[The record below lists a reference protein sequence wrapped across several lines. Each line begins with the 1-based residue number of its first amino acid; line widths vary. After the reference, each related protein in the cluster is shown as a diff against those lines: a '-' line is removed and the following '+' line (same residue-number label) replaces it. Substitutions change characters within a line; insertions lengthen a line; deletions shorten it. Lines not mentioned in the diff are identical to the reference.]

1 MSSGRRKARPS
12 SMAGKS
18 LYIGLGIV
26 ALIIIL
32 LAVGLGRRKKER
44 TIPGFPSELLGKY
57 EPLEL
62 LGEGGFAKVFKVK
75 RRKDGKIVAVK
86 VPHLDERAK
95 RFFLKEVKAW
105 ALLDHPNI
113 VKLYG
118 AYDRPVPHLEMEY
131 VEGTEVNG
139 KLVRDLGDY
148 PKPVD
153 EMTAVKLVSCIA
165 EGLKHAHYKSVYHRD
180 LKPQNVLL
188 KPDLTP
194 KITDWG
200 LAKIGAISTTAT
212 TAKGLTLLYAAPE
225 QIDEETYGHTDHR
238 TDIYQL
244 GLIFYELLTGELPY
258 TGSSIT
264 VVMGKIA
271 SPDVKPKPPSKINP
285 ALAKYDGIFEK
296 LLAKRKED
304 RYQSIEE
311 FLNDLILLIEIDS
324 KRKRLEE
331 EIEKTKTTMS
341 MTTSTEEL
349 ERLKRKAVE
358 QLCELA
364 IANARLNDKPALIK
378 TLEDLKIFSK
388 EHRKELENAISQ
400 IELMVREGIPL
411 REETIEELRI
421 LTDKVRREYGV

>member
-1 MSSGRRKARPS
+1 
-12 SMAGKS
+12 MAGKS
-18 LYIGLGIV
+18 IYIGLGIIV
-26 ALIIIL
+26 LIIIL
-32 LAVGLGRRKKER
+32 IAVGLSRRRRKR
-44 TIPGFPSELLGKY
+44 TIPGFPPELLGKY

-75 RRKDGKIVAVK
+75 RRKDGRIVAVK
-86 VPHLDERAK
+86 IPHLDEKAK

-105 ALLDHPNI
+105 KLLDHPNI

-118 AYDRPVPHLEMEY
+118 AYDQPIPHLEMEF

-148 PKPVD
+148 PKPVN
-153 EMTAVKLVSCIA
+153 EMTAVKLVSGIA

-200 LAKIGAISTTAT
+200 LAKVGAVSTTAT
-212 TAKGLTLLYAAPE
+212 TARGLTLLYAAPE

-244 GLIFYELLTGELPY
+244 GLIFYELLTGKQPY
-258 TGSSIT
+258 TGPSIT

-271 SPDVKPKPPSKINP
+271 NPSVRPEPPSKVNP
-285 ALAKYDGIFEK
+285 DLAKYDGIFEK

-304 RYQSIEE
+304 RYQSVEE
-311 FLNDLILLIEIDS
+311 FLNDLILLVDIDR

-331 EIEKTKTTMS
+331 EIERTKTTMS
-341 MTTSTEEL
+341 MTTNTEEL

-378 TLEDLKIFSK
+378 TLEDLKVFSK

-400 IELMVREGIPL
+400 VELMIREGVPL
-411 REETIEELRI
+411 RETTVEELRVLI
-421 LTDKVRREYGV
+421 DKVRREYGV